1 MMLNILV
8 TCAATMLFLA
18 GHTGLIDWPN
28 PQVSRPDE
36 NSRSFTQT
44 KDQSNNPPESFIL
57 LHSVTVDSGEG
68 SNDEARGIA
77 IGNDGNIYVTGYV
90 TRAGNGRDIW
100 LAKYDKNLVY
110 LDSVVVNGTANGDD
124 EGYTMAFDSD
134 GYLYLVGYM
143 TEAGEN
149 NNIWLGK
156 FNSDLVLQDD
166 ITLSGS
172 ENDADDGYGILF
184 DENTGNLYVAGTLR
198 EIGEGA
204 NIFLGI
210 FDTDLVLQDSI
221 VLNGSINDTD
231 KARFM
236 TFDDSRHLFVSGS
249 VTQAVTDYD
258 IWIGKFQEDLTFVDE
273 VIVAGPT
280 NDEDKGYG
288 IVFDG
293 TDTVFV
299 TGTMIEPGESYNI
312 WMAAYDTDLDLLDSL
327 TINGPV
333 DGEDVA
339 YLMTMDDRG
348 RLFHTGVYTEVDGGS
363 NVWVARFNTELELEA
378 WTTLDGPAG
387 GYDTGVGLVN
397 GPDNDLYVSAVVS
410 DPLEGL
416 NIWIGHYD
424 VSILF
429 TDGFESGDT
438 SSWSSMVP

>member
-1 MMLNILV
+1 MLKILV

-18 GHTGLIDWPN
+18 SHTGLVDRPK

-44 KDQSNNPPESFIL
+44 KDQSNNPPEPFIL

-100 LAKYDKNLVY
+100 LAKYDKTLGY
-110 LDSVVVNGTANGDD
+110 LDSVIVNGTANGDD
-124 EGYTMAFDSD
+124 EGYTMAFDGD

-156 FNSDLVLQDD
+156 FNS
-166 ITLSGS
+166 
-172 ENDADDGYGILF
+172 
-184 DENTGNLYVAGTLR
+184 
-198 EIGEGA
+198 A

-210 FDTDLVLQDSI
+210 FDTNLVLQDSI
-221 VLNGSINDTD
+221 ILNGIINDTD

-236 TFDDSRHLFVSGS
+236 VFDDSRHLFVSGS

-280 NDEDKGYG
+280 TDEDKGYG

-293 TDTVFV
+293 SDTLFV

-312 WMAAYDTDLDLLDSL
+312 WMAAYDTDLNLLDSL

-333 DGEDVA
+333 NGEDVA

-363 NVWVARFNTELELEA
+363 NVWVARFNTELDLEA

-387 GYDTGVGLVN
+387 GYDTGVGLVT
-397 GPDNDLYVSAVVS
+397 GPDHDLYVSAVVS
-410 DPLEGL
+410 DPLEGF

-424 VSILF
+424 VSMF
-429 TDGFESGDT
+429 FADGFESGDT
-438 SSWSSMVP
+438 SGWSSMVP

>member
-1 MMLNILV
+1 MAMRIPV
-8 TCAATMLFLA
+8 MCAATISILA
-18 GHTGLIDWPN
+18 IHAGAVDSPK
-28 PQVSRPDE
+28 PQASSFNEDSRPVL
-36 NSRSFTQT
+36 QT
-44 KDQSNNPPESFIL
+44 KDHSNSPPGSFVL
-57 LHSVTVDSGEG
+57 LHSVTVDSGQDG
-68 SNDEARGIA
+68 NDEARGIT
-77 IGNDGNIYVTGYV
+77 ISSNGIIYVTGYV

-110 LDSVVVNGTANGDD
+110 LDSVIVNGAASGDD

-149 NNIWLGK
+149 HNIWLGK

-166 ITLSGS
+166 MTLGGS
-172 ENDADDGYGILF
+172 ESDADDGYGILF
-184 DENTGNLYVAGTLR
+184 DDVTGNLYVAGTLR
-198 EIGEGA
+198 QTGEGA

-210 FDTDLVLQDSI
+210 YDTDLVLQESI
-221 VLNGSINDTD
+221 ILNGVINDTD

-249 VTQAVTDYD
+249 MTQAVTDYD
-258 IWIGKFQEDLTFVDE
+258 IWIGKFEEDLTFVDD
-273 VIVAGPT
+273 VVVAGPT
-280 NDEDKGYG
+280 TDEDKGYG

-293 TDTVFV
+293 SDTVFV

-312 WMAAYDTDLDLLDSL
+312 WMAAYDTDLNLVDSL

-339 YLMTMDDRG
+339 YLMTMDDGG
-348 RLFHTGVYTEVDGGS
+348 RLFHTGVYSEADGGA
-363 NVWVARFNTELELEA
+363 NVWVARFNTDLDLEA
-378 WTTLDGPAG
+378 WTTFDGPAG
-387 GYDTGVGLVN
+387 GYDTGVCLVN

-410 DPLEGL
+410 DPLEGF

-424 VSILF
+424 VSMLF
-429 TDGFESGDT
+429 ANGFEAGDT
-438 SSWSSMVP
+438 SGWSSSL

>member
-1 MMLNILV
+1 MLNILV
-8 TCAATMLFLA
+8 TCAATMSFLA
-18 GHTGLIDWPN
+18 SHTGLVDWPK

-36 NSRSFTQT
+36 NSRPFTQT
-44 KDQSNNPPESFIL
+44 KDKSDNPPGSFIL
-57 LHSVTVDSGEG
+57 LHSVTVDSGEDG
-68 SNDEARGIA
+68 NDEARGIT
-77 IGNDGNIYVTGYV
+77 IGIDGNIYVTGYV

-110 LDSVVVNGTANGDD
+110 LDSVIVNGTANGDD
-124 EGYTMAFDSD
+124 EGYTMAFDGD

-184 DENTGNLYVAGTLR
+184 DEVTGNLYVAGTLR
-198 EIGEGA
+198 EIGQGA

-210 FDTDLVLQDSI
+210 FDTNLVLQDSI
-221 VLNGSINDTD
+221 ILNGIINDTD

-236 TFDDSRHLFVSGS
+236 VFDDSRHLFVSGS

-280 NDEDKGYG
+280 TDEDKGYG

-293 TDTVFV
+293 SDTVFV

-312 WMAAYDTDLDLLDSL
+312 WMAAYDTDLNLLDSL

-333 DGEDVA
+333 NGEDVA

-348 RLFHTGVYTEVDGGS
+348 RLFHTGVYSEVDGGS
-363 NVWVARFNTELELEA
+363 NVWVARFNTELDLEA

-387 GYDTGVGLVN
+387 GYDTGVGLVT
-397 GPDNDLYVSAVVS
+397 GPDDDLYVSAVVS
-410 DPLEGL
+410 DPLEGF

-424 VSILF
+424 VSALF
-429 TDGFESGDT
+429 ADGFESGDT
-438 SSWSSMVP
+438 SGWSSMTP